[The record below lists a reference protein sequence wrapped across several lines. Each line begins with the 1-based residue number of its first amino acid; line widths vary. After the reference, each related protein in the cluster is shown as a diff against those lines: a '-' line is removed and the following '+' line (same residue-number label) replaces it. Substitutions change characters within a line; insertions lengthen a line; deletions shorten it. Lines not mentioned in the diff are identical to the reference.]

1 MTCAG
6 RTINHGGPVHR
17 SDFVVD
23 DRDAGD
29 DTATV
34 ISSFSSSSARV
45 SATSSRKKHAM
56 RWPMSSVASSH
67 VCSGSKISTV
77 PL

>member
-6 RTINHGGPVHR
+6 RTINHGGPAHR

-34 ISSFSSSSARV
+34 ISSSSARV
-45 SATSSRKKHAM
+45 SAASSRKKHAM